1 LLLRGPRLSGG
12 EAMARGRSVALPL
25 ALLGAAAA
33 ALLLSWGPAFAAL
46 HGAATAAGAA
56 GAAQL
61 AARKGAADIRRQP
74 RTALAAKKGGGKKG
88 GGKKGGGKAAA
99 AADDGE
105 EDAEEEEQIDVNALL
120 REWQASFEKPAE
132 KLREALVGIRAGKA
146 TPQLV
151 DSLKVSAYG
160 SEVMIKE
167 VATITATDALSLT
180 VACFDA
186 ENAPAVEKAIKT
198 SDLGYSAVVNGA
210 NVRIGIPELTKEKR
224 AQYVKLAKDTAEKS
238 KVVVRNSRQTVM
250 KKIKGF
256 KSLTDDESRALAQS
270 VEDMVKKQISELDSI
285 YKKKEDELS
294 KL

>member
-1 LLLRGPRLSGG
+1 
-12 EAMARGRSVALPL
+12 MARGRSVALPL

-46 HGAATAAGAA
+46 HCAATAAGAA

-74 RTALAAKKGGGKKG
+74 RTALAAKKG

>member
-1 LLLRGPRLSGG
+1 
-12 EAMARGRSVALPL
+12 MARGRSVALPL

-46 HGAATAAGAA
+46 HCAATAAGAA

-74 RTALAAKKGGGKKG
+74 RTALAAKKGGGKKGGGKKG